1 MALIRTGF
9 APDRMSTRRAGG
21 VTGAVARALPFPH
34 HTAIDSAVLQHGRIT
49 VFTGALPTDVT
60 AFSDWNHTGVF
71 TLRVDQATTPGG
83 AWAAQLRTTDAFL
96 AQHGSLD
103 PATHNQ
109 GPVNAQFAVLEYDDL
124 HAVLG
129 SPAWTTSAAAQAQL
143 LAAGRTGIAGPVNIT
158 ARARNAPGRLTIGS
172 HKHIVAT
179 NLATIESLKDA
190 YRSYVS
196 ALLAGAGVTQIDGIQ
211 VAVRAVG
218 AAAPGNLGHEVAP
231 WPAAHPATAGQSFDQ
246 AMATFFAGAEITVV
260 AVFDAGAPSSMA
272 QAAGINVRSTTAHAP
287 LAASANTVAGLGWFV
302 ASEWTDNNGNDGIN
316 VDALWRSITVTEF
329 QIATPAERPIAA
341 AAGAGAAVD
350 AFDMALD
357 SILGQLAY
365 GSDHDSSPEY
375 WVFEFPAV
383 AAPFVQP
390 ANSGSAAVTN
400 AGLAAN
406 GLTVASRQVV
416 QQMLDC
422 DLRQSSTVGL
432 AKLGGDHTLGGSDSH
447 LSGIV
452 EKVALSCQHIAEGA
466 AFRWNQAANGGNGA
480 GSRANTTGDRIV
492 CTIYHRAR
500 HPICAR
506 TSAMFTTGSHPS
518 KGFCTIALGAMA
530 FIPAPSRFLT
540 LRGGFTQLPQVNG
553 CTFTVIREGLAKLMV
568 MDGTLAA
575 VSNEQWWNDVGN
587 AARLVY
593 GGLWNC
599 HSSAAWF
606 VMFTNTGSR
615 NAALTSELN
624 NPLPNASGLDNSHP
638 TVQMLL
644 SFAKEYASKLH
655 PSDKLLNSELVAQA
669 PAPTPQTIALIAAL
683 RQRCRTQVSADVAT
697 MLANMLGRGAAP
709 IVTVAE
715 AMVAAARQMHVR
727 LNGPLVPPMTVANCP
742 LDPTAQ
748 QAAATFWHSILQA
761 TYNGGVP
768 PTVAG
773 GIAAATGGAAIE
785 VDNWVAANVQM
796 AVNLW
801 GTGQLRHG
809 MITRMLA
816 PVLRARALQFC
827 QQVLDSGRQ
836 RANPVLCRTQL
847 RLAACSASMPISI
860 ADADREQT
868 LFVILRFAKKR
879 SRSMRGA
886 ISLHVEG
893 PGNSGTGALVLGR
906 ALLWEMLNTCLGR
919 ISAREMESRGVVKL
933 GLSWEC
939 SV

>member
-1 MALIRTGF
+1 
-9 APDRMSTRRAGG
+9 DRVCSRPHVYSTC
-21 VTGAVARALPFPH
+21 AVDRALPFPH

-60 AFSDWNHTGVF
+60 AFSDWNQTGVF

-83 AWAAQLRTTDAFL
+83 AWAAQLRTTDAFRV

-103 PATHNQ
+103 PAAHNQ
-109 GPVNAQFAVLEYDDL
+109 GPVSAQFAVLEYDDL

-129 SPAWTTSAAAQAQL
+129 SPGWTASAAAQAQF
-143 LAAGRTGIAGPVNIT
+143 LAAGWTGIAGPVNIT
-158 ARARNAPGRLTIGS
+158 APARNAPGRLTIGS
-172 HKHIVAT
+172 HKHIVTT

-190 YRSYVS
+190 YSSYLS
-196 ALLAGAGVTQIDGIQ
+196 ALVAGAVVTQIDGIQ

-231 WPAAHPATAGQSFDQ
+231 WSAANPATAGQSFDQ

-260 AVFDAGAPSSMA
+260 AVF
-272 QAAGINVRSTTAHAP
+272 
-287 LAASANTVAGLGWFV
+287 V
-302 ASEWTDNNGNDGIN
+302 ASEWTDDNGNDGIN

-365 GSDHDSSPEY
+365 GSGHDSSPEY
-375 WVFEFPAV
+375 WVFEFPVV

-406 GLTVASRQVV
+406 GLTGASRQVV

-480 GSRANTTGDRIV
+480 GSRANTNGDRIV
-492 CTIYHRAR
+492 CTVYHRAR

-518 KGFCTIALGAMA
+518 KGFRTIALGAMA

-553 CTFTVIREGLAKLMV
+553 CTFTVLGEGLAKLMV

-587 AARLVY
+587 ATRLVY

-599 HSSAAWF
+599 QSSAAWY
-606 VMFTNTGSR
+606 VMFSNTGSR
-615 NAALTSELN
+615 SAALTSELN

-638 TVQMLL
+638 SVQMLL

-655 PSDKLLNSELVAQA
+655 PSGKLLNAELVAQA

-683 RQRCRTQVSADVAT
+683 RQRRRAQVSADVAT
-697 MLANMLGRGAAP
+697 MLANMLGRGTAP
-709 IVTVAE
+709 IVTAAE
-715 AMVAAARQMHVR
+715 AMVAAARQMHAR
-727 LNGPLVPPMTVANCP
+727 LNGPLVPPMTVANCS

-748 QAAATFWHSILQA
+748 QAASTFWHSILQA
-761 TYNGGVP
+761 TYNGGVA

-773 GIAAATGGAAIE
+773 GIAAATGGASLE
-785 VDNWVAANVQM
+785 VDSWVAGNVQM
-796 AVNLW
+796 AVDLW

-809 MITRMLA
+809 MITRM
-816 PVLRARALQFC
+816 
-827 QQVLDSGRQ
+827 
-836 RANPVLCRTQL
+836 
-847 RLAACSASMPISI
+847 
-860 ADADREQT
+860 
-868 LFVILRFAKKR
+868 
-879 SRSMRGA
+879 
-886 ISLHVEG
+886 
-893 PGNSGTGALVLGR
+893 
-906 ALLWEMLNTCLGR
+906 
-919 ISAREMESRGVVKL
+919 
-933 GLSWEC
+933 
-939 SV
+939 